1 MEYEVLKE
9 ETHELQVQF
18 SEIDHGMLN
27 LIKEAVW
34 QQSGVEM
41 ASFRIEH
48 PEVSKPLFILKTK
61 GKDAKKVWNSAIEST
76 KEELEKLS
84 KELKKLK

>member
-1 MEYEVLKE
+1 MEYEILKE
-9 ETHELQVQF
+9 ETHEMQIQF
-18 SEIDHGMLN
+18 SEIDHGFLN
-27 LIKEAVW
+27 MIKEAVW

-61 GKDAKKVWNSAIEST
+61 GKDAKKIWNSALAAIDEQ
-76 KEELEKLS
+76 LEKLS

>member
-1 MEYEVLKE
+1 MEYEILKE

-18 SEIDHGMLN
+18 SEIDHGFLN
-27 LIKEAVW
+27 LIKEAIW

-41 ASFRIEH
+41 ASFRLEH
-48 PEVSKPLFILKTK
+48 PEVSKPLFVLKTK
-61 GKDAKKVWNSAIEST
+61 GKDAKKVWNLALDSA
-76 KEELEKLS
+76 KDQLDKLS

>member
-1 MEYEVLKE
+1 MEYEILKE
-9 ETHELQVQF
+9 ETHELQIQF
-18 SEIDHGMLN
+18 SEIDHGFLN
-27 LIKEAVW
+27 LIKEAIW

-41 ASFRIEH
+41 ASFKVEH

-61 GKDAKKVWNSAIEST
+61 GKDAKKVWNSAIAT
-76 KEELEKLS
+76 IEEQLEKLG